1 LRLSTFGLR
10 TQKLEVRA
18 IGTTIEF
25 VAGLG
30 LVLLVL
36 SDISRTILLPR
47 PTVRALRLSPLLG
60 RLFVPLW
67 VQGYGAHQIDAV
79 APDGAGKPRASS
91 DHPRVAF
98 LGGAGLMIH
107 ADSKDIGPAVDL
119 SETVYLAGS
128 AFFTLGVGNSIVNGP
143 ARFLVVLA
151 GLSGLASVTIGAT
164 FLLTVQQALHR
175 REVLVLSTLPVAG
188 RPPSGLVI
196 LETYGL
202 NEAPDALAELFRDW
216 EKWAADVL
224 HSHRADPVLAHFRST
239 DEGGEWLAVF
249 GAVIDAAALLLAA
262 TETQRPTAPAARMFL
277 PIGCRTVGSLER
289 LFAVQA
295 APTRD
300 ATVDR
305 EQFKV
310 MRERLRSAGY
320 SLCKPEDAAYIRF
333 QQLREDY
340 RPDLIALCRHLRI
353 LLPEP
358 PLQGSQPEI
367 ARPKRKRTPT
377 TQAEVKA

>member
-1 LRLSTFGLR
+1 M
-10 TQKLEVRA
+10 
-18 IGTTIEF
+18 IEF

-47 PTVRALRLSPLLG
+47 PTVRALPLSPLLG

-67 VQGYGAHQIDAV
+67 FKATERIKSTQLRQTA
-79 APDGAGKPRASS
+79 RASLA
-91 DHPRVAF
+91 PLLIILALLFWVALLVF
-98 LGGAGLMIH
+98 GYGLMIH
-107 ADSKDIGPAVDL
+107 ADSKDIGPAADL
-119 SETVYLAGS
+119 AETVYLAGS
-128 AFFTLGVGNSIVNGP
+128 AFFTLGVGNSIVSGP

-239 DEGGEWLAVF
+239 DEDGEWLAVF
-249 GAVIDAAALLLAA
+249 GAVLDAAALLLAA

-289 LFAVQA
+289 LFAVHA

>member
-1 LRLSTFGLR
+1 MFG
-10 TQKLEVRA
+10 
-18 IGTTIEF
+18 
-25 VAGLG
+25 
-30 LVLLVL
+30 
-36 SDISRTILLPR
+36 
-47 PTVRALRLSPLLG
+47 
-60 RLFVPLW
+60 
-67 VQGYGAHQIDAV
+67 Y
-79 APDGAGKPRASS
+79 
-91 DHPRVAF
+91 
-98 LGGAGLMIH
+98 GLMIH

-239 DEGGEWLAVF
+239 DEDGEWLAVF
-249 GAVIDAAALLLAA
+249 GAVLDAAALLLAA

-289 LFAVQA
+289 LFAVHA

>member
-1 LRLSTFGLR
+1 
-10 TQKLEVRA
+10 
-18 IGTTIEF
+18 
-25 VAGLG
+25 
-30 LVLLVL
+30 
-36 SDISRTILLPR
+36 
-47 PTVRALRLSPLLG
+47 
-60 RLFVPLW
+60 
-67 VQGYGAHQIDAV
+67 
-79 APDGAGKPRASS
+79 
-91 DHPRVAF
+91 
-98 LGGAGLMIH
+98 M
-107 ADSKDIGPAVDL
+107 
-119 SETVYLAGS
+119 YLAGS

-224 HSHRADPVLAHFRST
+224 QSHRADPVLAHFRST

-249 GAVIDAAALLLAA
+249 GAVLDAAALLLAA